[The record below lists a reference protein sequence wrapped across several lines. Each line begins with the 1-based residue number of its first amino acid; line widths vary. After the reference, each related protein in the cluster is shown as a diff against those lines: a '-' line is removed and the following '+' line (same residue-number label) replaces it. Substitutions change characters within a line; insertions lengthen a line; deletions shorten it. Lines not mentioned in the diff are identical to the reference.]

1 MTSIPSNLSRVPNVL
16 TSQFALNGLNR
27 TNLALFDAS
36 NKLTTLRE
44 INKISDD
51 AVKAA
56 TIGVLD
62 ERLERNEQIKRN
74 LTHATANLNVLD
86 SALDEATGLSQ
97 EAKSIAMNQLSITSS
112 TEERR
117 GQAVVVDQLIKSLLN
132 T

>member
-56 TIGVLD
+56 TIGVL
-62 ERLERNEQIKRN
+62 
-74 LTHATANLNVLD
+74 A
-86 SALDEATGLSQ
+86 
-97 EAKSIAMNQLSITSS
+97 
-112 TEERR
+112 
-117 GQAVVVDQLIKSLLN
+117 
-132 T
+132 